1 MNKFNEIKNL
11 YKNNRKLFNTI
22 LLIVNIVLIFW
33 QSIFSLISPS
43 RSNVFLL
50 LILIGTLLYQIIK
63 DGS

>member
-63 DGS
+63 DDS

>member
-11 YKNNRKLFNTI
+11 YKTNKKLFNTI

-33 QSIFSLISPS
+33 QSIFSLTSPS

-50 LILIGTLLYQIIK
+50 LILITSLLYQIIK

>member
-11 YKNNRKLFNTI
+11 YKTNKKLFNTI

-50 LILIGTLLYQIIK
+50 LILIVSLLYQIIK